1 MKTWLTGAALAA
13 AVLGAVAVGA
23 TFGAPTFAVAQDAE
37 TDTPDAEDGEPAPVH
52 GGPLQDVLAPLVD
65 DGTINQAQADA
76 VIRALEEVGPRF
88 GPRGFGPGGF
98 GPGGFGPGGHGPA
111 GFGPV
116 ASLETASEALGTT
129 PEELHE
135 ALEGGSSVADVAAE
149 RGVEVQVVIDALV
162 ADAESQ
168 LDEAVADGRLTEDE
182 AATRLAEVTERITE
196 FINGEIELRER
207 GFGGP
212 PGLGAPRFFSDD
224 DDDGA

>member
-37 TDTPDAEDGEPAPVH
+37 TDTPAAEDGEPAPVH

-88 GPRGFGPGGF
+88 GPRGF

-162 ADAESQ
+162 ADVESQ
-168 LDEAVADGRLTEDE
+168 LDKAVADGRLTEDE
-182 AATRLAEVTERITE
+182 AATRLAEETERITE
-196 FINGEIELRER
+196 FVDGELDLRGP
-207 GFGGP
+207 GFGFRGHRGGP
-212 PGLGAPRFFSDD
+212 DVPPE
-224 DDDGA
+224 DDGGA